1 MFIIKAPQRYSFK
14 DIVSFAFVTNNGDP
28 ISYRDATS
36 IKDND
41 KRLVAIIK
49 KNEVTV
55 EKIRLNELVI

>member
-36 IKDND
+36 NKDND
-41 KRLVAIIK
+41 KCLVAIK
-49 KNEVTV
+49 K
-55 EKIRLNELVI
+55 KMKSLWKK